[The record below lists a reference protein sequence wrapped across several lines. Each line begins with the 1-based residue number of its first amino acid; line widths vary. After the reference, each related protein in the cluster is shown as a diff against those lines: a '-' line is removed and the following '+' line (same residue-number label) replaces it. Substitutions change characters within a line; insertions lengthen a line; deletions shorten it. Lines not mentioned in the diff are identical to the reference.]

1 LWQVELIDE
10 VAEALAAGVRAMTS
24 FAETQGSA
32 VVDFPAVGGIDPFF
46 NINTPA
52 DLEQAEALL
61 AVGANPAPR

>member
-1 LWQVELIDE
+1 
-10 VAEALAAGVRAMTS
+10 MTS